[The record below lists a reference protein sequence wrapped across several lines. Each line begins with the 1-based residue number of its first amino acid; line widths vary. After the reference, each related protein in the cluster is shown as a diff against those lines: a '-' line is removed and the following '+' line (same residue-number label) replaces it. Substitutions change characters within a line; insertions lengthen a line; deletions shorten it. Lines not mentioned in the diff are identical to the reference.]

1 MRKVPIK
8 PKHISNGDSA
18 GIGEDKKLEIDR
30 EGNIVNDHS
39 HLTEEEEQGHMD
51 AEHPGEH
58 HMKSGEEL
66 HGKHRGESHDDIQH
80 QEPLQAHYKTHQETG
95 EDARHDKP
103 NGPSGEEQYKQSSGK
118 KAKGTTGKKTENV
131 LTREEMKFKKEDK
144 ISPDFAMLK
153 RALEE
158 QVGLNK
164 SFDVVFRE
172 MIFGG
177 TKVAVFYYNGFAK
190 DTVLTAILDRLS
202 YADGLQRDHSSKQDG
217 NDDALSDTPIE
228 HAINGEEG
236 DKRVQL
242 FMDALIPHIQVKQTN
257 KLSEVID
264 NVSMGAS
271 GFFFEGSSSAIIVDA
286 KSFPVRST
294 EEPDLE
300 RVVRGS
306 RDGFVETLLTNVT
319 LVRRRIRDPRLKL
332 EMTRA
337 GRRTHTD
344 ICLAYID
351 DICDHDLVDAVRE
364 KIEAVKVDG
373 LPLAEKQLEEAI
385 VGTGW
390 NPYPMVR
397 YSERPDVVSV
407 HLLEGHLAVFVD
419 TSPSVMILPTTFFH
433 HVQHAEEYR
442 QTPTTGTYLR
452 WVRFI
457 GIMASLFLLPLWF
470 LLVSSPELKPPGL
483 EFIGPQ
489 KAAKLPLL
497 LQFLIAEL
505 GIDLMRMAAV
515 HTPTP
520 LATAMGLVAAI
531 LVGDVAVKT
540 GLFVNEVI
548 LYLAVAAVG
557 TFATPSYELSLANRL
572 TRLALLLLA
581 AVFKVPGLVIGT
593 TVWFIYLATRRS
605 YNAPYMWPF
614 VPFNFKALND
624 IMVRKPFLTVKR
636 RMSLTKPSDS
646 TRQPTD

>member
-1 MRKVPIK
+1 MMRKIPIR
-8 PKHISNGDSA
+8 PKQIFNGERAASK
-18 GIGEDKKLEIDR
+18 EEPKLEIDK
-30 EGNIVNDHS
+30 EGNILPHDEPAEEHRSEHEAELEREKRTNTREDQADGDDRDGS
-39 HLTEEEEQGHMD
+39 HHVGERARKEAPSQQTE
-51 AEHPGEH
+51 
-58 HMKSGEEL
+58 
-66 HGKHRGESHDDIQH
+66 
-80 QEPLQAHYKTHQETG
+80 
-95 EDARHDKP
+95 DK
-103 NGPSGEEQYKQSSGK
+103 
-118 KAKGTTGKKTENV
+118 
-131 LTREEMKFKKEDK
+131 LTREEMKYKKEDH
-144 ISPDFAMLK
+144 IMPDFRELK

-172 MIFGG
+172 MVFGG
-177 TKVAVFYYNGFAK
+177 SKVGIFYYNGFAK

-202 YADGLQRDHSSKQDG
+202 YADGLGDSLNSNRAEEKT
-217 NDDALSDTPIE
+217 LSDSPIH
-228 HAINGEEG
+228 HAITEEKG

-271 GFFFEGSSSAIIVDA
+271 AFFFEGSSSAIIVDT
-286 KSFPVRST
+286 KNFPVRST

-332 EMTRA
+332 EIMRA

-351 DICDHDLVDAVRE
+351 DICDHDLVEAIRD
-364 KIEAVKVDG
+364 KIKTVKVDG

-407 HLLEGHLAVFVD
+407 HLLEGHVAVFVD
-419 TSPSVMILPTTFFH
+419 TSPSVMIMPTTFFH

-442 QTPTTGTYLR
+442 QTPMTGSYLR

-470 LLVSSPELKPPGL
+470 LLVTSPELKPAGL

-515 HTPTP
+515 HTPSP

-614 VPFNFKALND
+614 IPFNFKALNH
-624 IMVRKPFLTVKR
+624 IMVRKPFLSVKT
-636 RMSLTKPSDS
+636 RMSLTKTSDS
-646 TRQPTD
+646 TRQPEQ

>member
-1 MRKVPIK
+1 MKGAQMMRKIPIR
-8 PKHISNGDSA
+8 PKQIFNGERAASK
-18 GIGEDKKLEIDR
+18 EEPKLEIDK
-30 EGNIVNDHS
+30 EGNILPHDEPAEEHRSEHEAELEREKRTNTREDQADGDDRDGS
-39 HLTEEEEQGHMD
+39 HHVGERARKEAPSQQTE
-51 AEHPGEH
+51 
-58 HMKSGEEL
+58 
-66 HGKHRGESHDDIQH
+66 
-80 QEPLQAHYKTHQETG
+80 
-95 EDARHDKP
+95 DK
-103 NGPSGEEQYKQSSGK
+103 
-118 KAKGTTGKKTENV
+118 
-131 LTREEMKFKKEDK
+131 LTREEMKYKKEDH
-144 ISPDFAMLK
+144 IMPDFRELK

-172 MIFGG
+172 MVFGG
-177 TKVAVFYYNGFAK
+177 SKVGIFYYNGFAK

-202 YADGLQRDHSSKQDG
+202 YADGLGDSLNSNRAEEKT
-217 NDDALSDTPIE
+217 LSDSPIH
-228 HAINGEEG
+228 HAITEEKG

-271 GFFFEGSSSAIIVDA
+271 AFFFEGSSSAIIVDT
-286 KSFPVRST
+286 KNFPVRST

-332 EMTRA
+332 EIMRA

-351 DICDHDLVDAVRE
+351 DICDHDLVEAIRD
-364 KIEAVKVDG
+364 KIKTVKVDG

-407 HLLEGHLAVFVD
+407 HLLEGHVAVFVD
-419 TSPSVMILPTTFFH
+419 TSPSVMIMPTTFFH

-442 QTPTTGTYLR
+442 QTPMTGSYLR

-470 LLVSSPELKPPGL
+470 LLVTSPELKPAGL

-515 HTPTP
+515 HTPSP

-614 VPFNFKALND
+614 IPFNFKALNH
-624 IMVRKPFLTVKR
+624 IMVRKPFLSVKT
-636 RMSLTKPSDS
+636 RMSLTKTSDS
-646 TRQPTD
+646 TRQPEQ

>member
-1 MRKVPIK
+1 MRKIPIR
-8 PKHISNGDSA
+8 PKQIFNGERAASK
-18 GIGEDKKLEIDR
+18 EEPKLEIDK
-30 EGNIVNDHS
+30 EGNILPHDEPAEEHRSEHEAELEREKRTNTREDQADGDDRDGS
-39 HLTEEEEQGHMD
+39 HHVGERARKEAPSQQTE
-51 AEHPGEH
+51 
-58 HMKSGEEL
+58 
-66 HGKHRGESHDDIQH
+66 
-80 QEPLQAHYKTHQETG
+80 
-95 EDARHDKP
+95 DK
-103 NGPSGEEQYKQSSGK
+103 
-118 KAKGTTGKKTENV
+118 
-131 LTREEMKFKKEDK
+131 LTREEMKYKKEDH
-144 ISPDFAMLK
+144 IMPDFRELK

-172 MIFGG
+172 MVFGG
-177 TKVAVFYYNGFAK
+177 SKVGIFYYNGFAK

-202 YADGLQRDHSSKQDG
+202 YADGLGDSLNSNRAEEKT
-217 NDDALSDTPIE
+217 LSDSPIH
-228 HAINGEEG
+228 HAITEEKG

-271 GFFFEGSSSAIIVDA
+271 AFFFEGSSSAIIVDT
-286 KSFPVRST
+286 KNFPVRST

-332 EMTRA
+332 EIMRA

-351 DICDHDLVDAVRE
+351 DICDHDLVEAIRD
-364 KIEAVKVDG
+364 KIKTVKVDG

-407 HLLEGHLAVFVD
+407 HLLEGHVAVFVD
-419 TSPSVMILPTTFFH
+419 TSPSVMIMPTTFFH

-442 QTPTTGTYLR
+442 QTPMTGSYLR

-470 LLVSSPELKPPGL
+470 LLVTSPELKPAGL

-515 HTPTP
+515 HTPSP

-614 VPFNFKALND
+614 IPFNFKALNH
-624 IMVRKPFLTVKR
+624 IMVRKPFLSVKT
-636 RMSLTKPSDS
+636 RMSLTKTSDS
-646 TRQPTD
+646 TRQPEQ